1 MTKWFHW
8 PRSEPDYRWPARLVS
23 PGMAP
28 LRWLLAAV
36 FHVSHAVG
44 RLASLI
50 LPARHQQR
58 VLVIRTDGLGD
69 ALLFEPALESL
80 ARTVS
85 PRVVHLWAPRLT
97 CELLARCP
105 TVTRLMVIPRGF
117 KQGNLL
123 YFKSLYWRMKLGF
136 QLGRWTFERV
146 IYPVE
151 SPEPL
156 GNWLFAS
163 ARATQRWLNYG
174 DTINQFE
181 HQRQRMHEIATR
193 IIENRPGNAHELLRN
208 EYLAAQW
215 TGQARLRLRRPKL
228 YLSEQILARAEAR
241 MEAWQAS
248 ARKAR
253 AEEIVGVVPCGS
265 MPVNTYP
272 IDRWI
277 VALKRLWREH
287 RAMPLLLGG
296 PGDFNLIRL
305 LCKAL
310 LASDV
315 PSLRLDRPLPILE
328 IAAVIGRLEAIISV
342 DTGLAHLA
350 VTQHVP
356 TVVLVGGGNPRRFFP
371 WPETPHHQVLNV
383 PMPCEGCNNRC
394 TLPQPQCIT
403 DIDPEQILV
412 AWARLRNR
420 PVPVEVYVASPPSG
434 RLQATG

>member
-1 MTKWFHW
+1 
-8 PRSEPDYRWPARLVS
+8 
-23 PGMAP
+23 
-28 LRWLLAAV
+28 V
-36 FHVSHAVG
+36 FHGSHAIG

-50 LPARHQQR
+50 LRTRRQQR

-85 PRVVHLWAPRLT
+85 PQVIHLWAPKLT
-97 CELLARCP
+97 CELLRGCP
-105 TVTRLMVIPRGF
+105 TVARLMVIPRGF

-123 YFKSLYWRMKLGF
+123 YFSSIYWRMKLGF
-136 QLGRWTFERV
+136 QLGFWTFQRV
-146 IYPVE
+146 IYPAE

-163 ARATQRWLNYG
+163 ARAAQRWLNYG

-193 IIENRPGNAHELLRN
+193 ILENRPGNVHELLRN

-215 TGQARLRLRRPKL
+215 TGQARLRLRKPKL
-228 YLSEQILARAEAR
+228 YLSEPILARAEAR
-241 MEAWQAS
+241 MEVWQAA

-253 AEEIVGVVPCGS
+253 ADEIVGVIPCGS

-272 IDRWI
+272 IERWTA
-277 VALKRLWREH
+277 ALQRLWREH

-296 PGDFNLIRL
+296 PGDFRLIHQL
-305 LCKAL
+305 WTAL

-315 PSLRLDRPLPILE
+315 PVLRLDRAMPILE
-328 IAAVIGRLEAIISV
+328 IAAVIGRLEAVISV

-350 VTQHVP
+350 VAQHVP

-371 WPETPHHQVLNV
+371 WPQTPHHQVLNI

-394 TLPQPQCIT
+394 TLPQPRCIT
-403 DIDPEQILV
+403 EIDPAQIVL

-420 PVPVEVYVASPPSG
+420 AVPLEVYVAAPAAG